1 MRTGIALPLWLALCS
16 DYAFQQAE
24 SHLSR
29 NAGDMKLAMS
39 SCALALSLWVV
50 SPAASDEHH
59 EASAAAAAVAWLALV
74 DAGSYAESW
83 NAAAT
88 RFRQAVTQQQ
98 WQSSAARAHTLFG
111 ALKSRELQS
120 ATFEHTLPGAPDGEY
135 VVVRFATS
143 FANKATAIET
153 VTPMKDND
161 GTWRVA
167 GYYIK

>member
-1 MRTGIALPLWLALCS
+1 MKRAVSICAIA
-16 DYAFQQAE
+16 
-24 SHLSR
+24 
-29 NAGDMKLAMS
+29 M
-39 SCALALSLWVV
+39 SLWVV
-50 SPAASDEHH
+50 SAAASDEQR

-83 NAAAT
+83 NAAAA

-98 WQSSAARAHTLFG
+98 WQSSAARARAPLG
-111 ALKSRELQS
+111 VLKSRKLQS

-143 FANKATAIET
+143 FANKAAAIET
-153 VTPMKDND
+153 VTPMKDDD

>member
-1 MRTGIALPLWLALCS
+1 
-16 DYAFQQAE
+16 
-24 SHLSR
+24 
-29 NAGDMKLAMS
+29 MKLAIS
-39 SCALALSLWVV
+39 ICAMILSLLAV
-50 SPAASDEHH
+50 SVSVSVSASDEHH
-59 EASAAAAAVAWLALV
+59 EASAAAAALAWLALV

-98 WQSSAARAHTLFG
+98 WQSSAARARAPLG
-111 ALKSRELQS
+111 VLKSRELES

-143 FANKATAIET
+143 FANKAAAIET
-153 VTPMKDND
+153 VTPMKDDD